1 METIF
6 DHNVTDEEM
15 INLFGSIYSKEEYL
29 SDVGDSKNSVYV
41 DLAYLFYERGLVNKA
56 KAYIR
61 KVSDVN
67 LVLSFWRTVNH
78 PTVPTF
84 I

>member
-6 DHNVTDEEM
+6 DHNVTDKEM
-15 INLFGSIYSKEEYL
+15 INILGRVQTKKDYL
-29 SDVGDSKNSVYV
+29 SDVGHSDDNLIV
-41 DLAYLFYERGLVNKA
+41 DLAYLFYYRGLAQKA
-56 KAYIR
+56 NNYIR

-67 LVLSFWRTVNH
+67 MRLSFWRNIYH